1 MAKDRILTPPAG
13 IDPVVDWG
21 DYVSRMGVSADTD
34 KKRKAAFALGVGSIF
49 KTNEDLELTKAT
61 QQKIL
66 DIEKEQAI
74 TDSIIDT
81 RFQKRDA
88 FEAEIICI

>member
-74 TDSIIDT
+74 TDSIIAVSYT
-81 RFQKRDA
+81 HLRA
-88 FEAEIICI
+88 HET